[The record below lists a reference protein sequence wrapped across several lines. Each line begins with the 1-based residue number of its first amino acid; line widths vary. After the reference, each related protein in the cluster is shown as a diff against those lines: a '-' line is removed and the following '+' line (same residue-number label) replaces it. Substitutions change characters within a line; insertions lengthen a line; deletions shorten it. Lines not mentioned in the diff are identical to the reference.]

1 MELSITAIRDHL
13 ADALNR
19 VTYGGERVIL
29 KRRGNSVAALVS
41 MEDLAHLEEWENQ
54 ADLKAALMA
63 RKEKRGITLDD
74 YKKMPRLQS
83 RPRQGS
89 QPLAGG

>member
-19 VTYGGERVIL
+19 VANGGERVIL
-29 KRRGNSVAALVS
+29 KRSGNAIAALVS
-41 MEDLAHLEEWENQ
+41 MEDLAHLEELENET
-54 ADLKAALMA
+54 DLKAARQA
-63 RKEKRGITLDD
+63 RKEKGGITLEH
-74 YKKMPRLQS
+74 YKKKPRLPS

-89 QPLAGG
+89 QPLAGR